1 MQIPVAI
8 EPIGDGQFRAH
19 SFPPFTAVAEGRT
32 SDEAVSKVRA
42 ELDKELAAG
51 KQIVMVEVPAKEPNP
66 IMAMAGW
73 LKDDPLYDEWQEEI
87 RKYRRQCDIEAGIE
101 LNDAKPVPGPEGR

>member
-32 SDEAVSKVRA
+32 REEAVSKVRA
-42 ELDKELAAG
+42 ELSKEVESG
-51 KQIVMVEVPAKEPNP
+51 KRVVMVDVNAKGENP
-66 IMAMAGW
+66 WLAMAGW
-73 LKDDPLYDEWQEEI
+73 LKNDPLYEAWQAEI
-87 RKYRRQCDIEAGIE
+87 REYRRE
-101 LNDAKPVPGPEGR
+101 LDRDEGVALEEKVE